1 VPGGTLLDVVPPGV
15 LVTPFIVPVWFCGT
29 TVGGDCVDW
38 LVGRASPPPAFAPLA
53 LESPPAEAAI
63 AVPDISNTAAP
74 AQSSFLIFP
83 LLLPHRDDA
92 VRYGRKWRAIA
103 NVPHCIVKSR
113 YRAPAKDGRMRMRV
127 MPSLPRCFLAPPAQ
141 TIPRMAISQLCP

>member
-1 VPGGTLLDVVPPGV
+1 VLVVVPGAMVVDVVPPGV
-15 LVTPFIVPVWFCGT
+15 LVTPFVVPVWFCGT

-74 AQSSFLIFP
+74 AQSSFLI
-83 LLLPHRDDA
+83 LLLLLHRNDA
-92 VRYGRKWRAIA
+92 VHYGENDR
-103 NVPHCIVKSR
+103 
-113 YRAPAKDGRMRMRV
+113 
-127 MPSLPRCFLAPPAQ
+127 
-141 TIPRMAISQLCP
+141 